1 MPPRYAYWT
10 ILIDSRPTAF
20 RARDR
25 EELLPTLR
33 QLLRTNKDVVLK
45 WFARGKVWDSREAE
59 LEARQRPK
67 ETKERRER
75 DWRPG
80 GTHQDPRSRF
90 RAGPERR
97 KPSGRRADTP
107 RPERSGRENERRPRR
122 PPRAQGPREIL
133 AHRLGKAEPPAESLP
148 APAPLRDRS
157 ETTTGLPKRK

>member
-80 GTHQDPRSRF
+80 GTHKDPRLRF
-90 RAGPERR
+90 RSSPNRR
-97 KPSGRRADTP
+97 QPSGRRADSP
-107 RPERSGRENERRPRR
+107 RPERSGRDARRPDVERPRR
-122 PPRAQGPREIL
+122 PPRAQVPRETTEDR
-133 AHRLGKAEPPAESLP
+133 ARKAEPQAASTASP
-148 APAPLRDRS
+148 DRS
-157 ETTTGLPKRK
+157 AKTAGAPKPK